1 MQPSKMK
8 QAFLWL
14 IWIVCWPMALVVLH
28 NMQIEKV
35 HFYVSHYGLDIL
47 TFLIL
52 MIAVALFPIIINETP
67 LLFIQGISMAV
78 FLRFGLFIEVVL
90 TQIAVLA
97 LLIRLGIDRK
107 SIYKIPLNLLLFL
120 ISSVLGGY
128 VYTVLGGFNGVVL
141 LTYLPTH
148 FEVAIYAFVI
158 FLCNHIMLYLVRR
171 LFLKKGNV
179 TFFGRGFWWEVLTA
193 LLVFPLG
200 LVLYIIYG
208 TIGTIGIFLIGIPFL
223 SVSFILKLYYTSQKM
238 NYHLKQTSEL
248 GQQLTARL
256 KKSEVLKLFIDN
268 LYIMLPVDFIY
279 IFGVR
284 GNSLSLLRHIENGQ
298 EQPIKDMPINRG
310 EGIFY
315 RAWILGKSELYKTAS
330 QWHHLQKKYFTI
342 DVESLLVVPIKRN
355 RLITGVIVLGSRKKN
370 AFDKYQLSIIDILA
384 SHLAV
389 AVENSKLYEQKKRE
403 SERCP
408 LTKLYNYR
416 YFEKILVETFN
427 QLHQNLNHIS
437 LVILDLD
444 HFKSINDT
452 YGHQAGNEILCELAE
467 RLKEIIRSKGIV
479 ARFGGEEFV
488 LLLPGYNKDE
498 AYNLAEMIRK
508 EISNNPFTI
517 DQSISE
523 GLNKLKISVTA
534 SLGVAT
540 APEDCDEPFSLLR
553 NADRAMYTG
562 AKQMGRNKVS
572 VYGALKV

>member
-315 RAWILGKSELYKTAS
+315 RAWILGQSELYKTAS